1 MAQVRIRDRGRRVEI
16 RDYPPRLRQ
25 EDIERILR
33 AVLWRMAIGEDRAA
47 VAEWDRWVREQAPK
61 PRSWGA
67 GRPLTVSMGEALKA
81 RQVS

>member
-25 EDIERILR
+25 EDLERILR

-67 GRPLTVSMGEALKA
+67 GRPLTVSLGEALKA
-81 RQVS
+81 REIA